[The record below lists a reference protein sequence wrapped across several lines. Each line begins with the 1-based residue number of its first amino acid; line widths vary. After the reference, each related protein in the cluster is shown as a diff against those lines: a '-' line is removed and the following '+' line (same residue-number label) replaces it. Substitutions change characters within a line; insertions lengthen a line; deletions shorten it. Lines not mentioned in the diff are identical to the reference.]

1 MSKLIATAL
10 AIAIGGVLLWPA
22 GSAVAAPPPCSGF
35 TSGVE
40 VGKISDPAVVELS
53 GIAAS
58 RAHPGVL
65 WVHNDS
71 GGAPEVEAL
80 TSEGAPLSHYA
91 IEGATATDW
100 EDIAIGPGPGS
111 DRDRPYLYIGDIGDN
126 LEQRDHV
133 TVYVVAEPAGSP
145 DGRGGSLP
153 IGKELT
159 LSYPGGPA
167 NAEAVFVDPLSGD
180 LYIITKVT
188 IGSSRVLRA
197 PAAAV
202 ARGGDVTMQ
211 DVAGFRVRNLVTA
224 ADISPDGSTILVRTY
239 ASVLAFHRPAGR
251 NVAAAFTKGPCTAPS
266 VQERQGEAVAFSA
279 AGSAYSTSSGAPAQP
294 IPRFGVD
301 PPLRA
306 TTPPTTTARATTTT
320 TSPAD
325 PAGDGGGAV
334 PIALI
339 VAGVA
344 VLAAGGGV
352 GAHPREEPGGRSG
365 DTPAVRPPPPQ
376 DGPPDG
382 PPGRETR

>member
-133 TVYVVAEPAGSP
+133 TVYVVAEPAAAP

-153 IGKELT
+153 TAKQLT
-159 LSYPGGPA
+159 IRYPDGPA
-167 NAEAVFVDPLSGD
+167 NAESLFVDPVTGD
-180 LYIITKVT
+180 LYIVTKVT
-188 IGSSRVLRA
+188 FGKSRVLRA
-197 PAAAV
+197 SAATV
-202 ARGGDVTMQ
+202 ARGGEVTMQ
-211 DVAGFRVRNLVTA
+211 DVGGFEVRNLVTG
-224 ADISPDGSTILVRTY
+224 ADMSPDGSTILVRTY
-239 ASVLAFHRPAGR
+239 ASVLAFRRDVSAT
-251 NVAAAFTKGPCTAPS
+251 VASAFTKRPCTAPS
-266 VQERQGEAVAFSA
+266 VQERQGE
-279 AGSAYSTSSGAPAQP
+279 
-294 IPRFGVD
+294 
-301 PPLRA
+301 
-306 TTPPTTTARATTTT
+306 
-320 TSPAD
+320 
-325 PAGDGGGAV
+325 
-334 PIALI
+334 
-339 VAGVA
+339 
-344 VLAAGGGV
+344 
-352 GAHPREEPGGRSG
+352 
-365 DTPAVRPPPPQ
+365 
-376 DGPPDG
+376 
-382 PPGRETR
+382 